1 MVNINIT
8 DKTQQPVSINSGGT
22 VAAFGAITVGS
33 IDPPTTLETVTV
45 TLAQQYAY
53 PALTDFGTLVDPV
66 SGSGTY
72 DAQTHTFTESALIG
86 ANSPN
91 FATALLQRL
100 QYVAPSSLQSGMT
113 YQLQATVAITDQS
126 YGTTVDQPVRFQINT
141 PPAIS
146 DTTPNQP
153 VAAGSS
159 IRPFSVVQ
167 IRDGYVSGAIDSA
180 TITVTDGG
188 TATDG
193 DGLLTGS
200 GLSKTGVGTYALVAT
215 SPYTLQSELD
225 QLSFA
230 TGTLA
235 AGQVVHPQFELD
247 VNNSVTGYT
256 VKDTTTSL
264 LVKGAPA
271 APQIGGTL
279 ANQTVAPGQVIDPL
293 HGVTITDANASAQD
307 VVTITVTDEN
317 GTASD
322 ATGTFGAEP
331 WMSHTAG
338 SGVYTLTA
346 SDPKTLTSELDSLVF
361 SPAPLASGQTSL
373 TSHFQIDAS
382 DPAVKQSA
390 TDTTTSVVEQQAAT
404 PPTPP
409 PNNGPGNNPG
419 SGGTGKFLISDQTT
433 GQAYSTDGT
442 PYTGPV
448 SGLSD
453 EFVTN
458 TSDILNITAQ
468 TPNVFIEVAPLN
480 GSPPPS
486 EAGMNVAGVNGNN
499 ILDGYANSNF
509 YTGGTG
515 SDQFYEDARTLT
527 QNSWSTVVNFHT
539 GDNVTVWGV
548 TAADFKLDWIGDT
561 QGAAGSTG
569 LTGVLVPNASGQP
582 EVGITIAG
590 MKMSDLSKLA
600 VTYGTT
606 SAASDGTPGSNY
618 LSIHFN
624 S

>member
-8 DKTQQPVSINSGGT
+8 DKTQQPVSINTGGT
-22 VAAFGAITVGS
+22 IAAFGAVTVNS
-33 IDPPTTLETVTV
+33 IDPPATLETVTV
-45 TLAQQYAY
+45 TLGQPQYAY
-53 PALTDFGTLVDPV
+53 PSMTDLGTLVDPV
-66 SGSGTY
+66 SGAGTY

-100 QYVAPSSLQSGMT
+100 QYVAPSSLPSGMT
-113 YQLQATVAITDQS
+113 YQVQATVGITDENL
-126 YGTTVDQPVRFQINT
+126 GTTVDQPIRFQINT
-141 PPAIS
+141 PPVIS
-146 DTTPNQP
+146 DTTPNEP
-153 VAAGSS
+153 VAAGNS

-167 IRDGYVSGAIDSA
+167 IRDGYSYGAIDTA
-180 TITVTDGG
+180 TITITDGG

-193 DGLLTGS
+193 DGLLTGG
-200 GLSKTGVGTYALVAT
+200 GLSKTGVGTYSLAAT
-215 SPYTLQSELD
+215 SYYSLQSELE

-235 AGQVVHPQFELD
+235 AGQVVNPQFELD
-247 VNNSVTGYT
+247 VHNSATGYT
-256 VKDTTTSL
+256 TTDTTTSL

-271 APQIGGTL
+271 TPQIGGTL

-293 HGVTITDANASAQD
+293 HGVTITDGNAAAQD
-307 VVTITVTDEN
+307 AVTITVTDDN

-331 WMSHTAG
+331 WMTHTAG

-346 SDPKTLTSELDSLVF
+346 TDPKTLTTELDSLVF
-361 SPAPLASGQTSL
+361 SPAPLASGQTSS
-373 TSHFQIDAS
+373 TSHFQIAVS

-390 TDTTTSVVEQQAAT
+390 TDTTTSVIEQQAAA
-404 PPTPP
+404 PPPP
-409 PNNGPGNNPG
+409 PNGGPDGNTGPD
-419 SGGTGKFLISDQTT
+419 GTGSFQISDQTT
-433 GQAYSTDGT
+433 GQVYNTEGA

-448 SGLSD
+448 AGLSD

-458 TSDILNITAQ
+458 TSDILNVTAQ
-468 TPNVFIEVAPLN
+468 TPNVFIEVAPIA

-527 QNSWSTVVNFHT
+527 QNSWSTIVNFHS

-548 TAADFKLDWIGDT
+548 TAGDFKLDWIGDT
-561 QGAAGSTG
+561 EGAAGSTG
-569 LTGVLVPNASGQP
+569 LTGVLVPNAAGKP

-590 MKMSDLSKLA
+590 MTVSDLSKLA

-606 SAASDGTPGSNY
+606 SAASDGTPGSAY

-624 S
+624 A